1 MKLLLTSAGITNTSI
16 ADSLLDLV
24 GKPFSESDLVFVPTA
39 ANVEDGDKTWL
50 IDNLAEFRD
59 LGFAKIEIVDIS
71 AIHKERWL
79 PKLEE
84 ADVIAFGGGNTS
96 YLMDWVIRSG
106 LKDRL
111 RKLLEN
117 RVYVGISAGSIIACE
132 SIDKKSAE
140 SVYGEK
146 IIGYDFDEGLGYF
159 GAVIR
164 PHLGSDGLDMKRM
177 EALAAQFNET
187 FYAIDDQTA
196 IVSDNGRVEVISEGM
211 WKKFE
216 KR

>member
-1 MKLLLTSAGITNTSI
+1 MKLLLTSGGITNTSI
-16 ADSLLDLV
+16 AKALLRFI
-24 GKPFSESDLVFVPTA
+24 GKPFSESTLVFVPTA

-50 IDNLAEFRD
+50 IDNLAELRD
-59 LGFAKIEIVDIS
+59 LGFGKMEIVDIS
-71 AIHKERWL
+71 AISEDRWL
-79 PKLEE
+79 PKFEE
-84 ADVIAFGGGNTS
+84 ADVMVIGGGNTS

-111 RKLLEN
+111 RELLKD
-117 RVYVGISAGSIIACE
+117 RVYVGISAGSIIACK
-132 SIDKKSAE
+132 SIDKKVAE

-159 GAVIR
+159 DEIIR
-164 PHLGSDGLDMKRM
+164 PHLGSEGLDMKRM
-177 EALAAQFNET
+177 EELADQFNET

-196 IVSDNGRVEVISEGM
+196 VCLEDGELRVVSEGV

-216 KR
+216 FQ